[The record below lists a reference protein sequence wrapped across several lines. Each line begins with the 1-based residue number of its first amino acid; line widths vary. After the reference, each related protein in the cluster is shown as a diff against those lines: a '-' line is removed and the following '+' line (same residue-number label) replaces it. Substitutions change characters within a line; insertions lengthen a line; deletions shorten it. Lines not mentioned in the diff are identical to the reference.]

1 MEQEACSNFRS
12 IRAKF
17 QEELQVR
24 NRPVLPE
31 KPKKRLPTAG
41 VGRSGPITMSLSS
54 AVETQT
60 PSLPRVIFREDLKIP
75 LGRRPVSFPSFPNTT
90 SEVSRSGEDG
100 HNRQSL
106 KVRHLP
112 LVLPLSS
119 EPKPDSSAP
128 CSKAVTSP
136 LKCIRK
142 QFPTPFSL
150 TKVSACAKEVG
161 KNGLRSALSAES
173 GESHPCA
180 SLERSATP
188 SPSESLTDSSSG
200 TGSVSH
206 FFDQHVLSTLEKA
219 KRKLSHKSLLVCG
232 RPKGFYI
239 SKPAESPPSPETSSP
254 LKISRAAHTAVAE
267 LSSALQTERRRKPLP
282 DPASLGPA
290 PVKPPRPPRVDLH
303 RHKTGRHGRGVGETL
318 TAEPDP
324 EADASLEDTSLPP
337 PEFPDFE
344 VFAAEAAGG
353 EAIDL
358 AALELEAT
366 EVPDVLPPPPPEELS
381 GPRSQAVPVTCSP
394 GDAGPQ
400 DTPSGDASAQSSEH
414 ATSAATSDLRMNG
427 SHTEHQLPSQ
437 PVFPKE
443 KRLHGTFDNV
453 YEDVETVHKFSFA
466 QNSFKSKGAP
476 KNPYADNGH
485 VKEET
490 WKNIWHVTQWS
501 TTAEDHNSHHERR
514 KQLSPEQQED
524 KELRKKE
531 KQRLEK
537 EKKEQKEKDKKRN
550 MLHKKFKITGLEEPM
565 YRARVLAASKLRK
578 YDLPVKSGDLIS
590 IIRTVNC
597 PKGKWLA
604 RDANNKYGYISVM
617 NVELNIKEM
626 LELGKK
632 ASQAAGRGQPD
643 GDNLSFSSRSS
654 HQNPVFTSSFT
665 DDSEEWMYEDD
676 TLSLSAENSSQIK
689 AVSMPE
695 IFDSTSSAHQTFSD
709 WSIEDAHTQEA
720 ENFQFADIDHL
731 PPPALYADS
740 L

>member
-1 MEQEACSNFRS
+1 
-12 IRAKF
+12 
-17 QEELQVR
+17 
-24 NRPVLPE
+24 
-31 KPKKRLPTAG
+31 
-41 VGRSGPITMSLSS
+41 MSLSS
-54 AVETQT
+54 AVETKI
-60 PSLPRVIFREDLKIP
+60 PSLPRVIFREDLKTP
-75 LGRRPVSFPSFPNTT
+75 SERRPVSFPSFPNTA
-90 SEVSRSGEDG
+90 SEVSRSAEDG

-119 EPKPDSSAP
+119 EPKHDSSAP
-128 CSKAVTSP
+128 CSKGVTSP

-150 TKVSACAKEVG
+150 TRVSACG
-161 KNGLRSALSAES
+161 KVNGLKSTLSVES
-173 GESHPCA
+173 GESNPCA

-188 SPSESLTDSSSG
+188 SPIESLTDSSSG

-239 SKPAESPPSPETSSP
+239 SKPSVSPPETSSP
-254 LKISRAAHTAVAE
+254 LKTSRAPHTAVME
-267 LSSALQTERRRKPLP
+267 ISSERLRKPLP
-282 DPASLGPA
+282 DPASLGPV

-303 RHKTGRHGRGVGETL
+303 RYKTGRHGRDAGDTL
-318 TAEPDP
+318 TADP
-324 EADASLEDTSLPP
+324 EPEISASLEDTRLPP
-337 PEFPDFE
+337 PEFPDFD
-344 VFAAEAAGG
+344 VFAADSD
-353 EAIDL
+353 AIDL
-358 AALELEAT
+358 AALDFPGSL
-366 EVPDVLPPPPPEELS
+366 PPPPEEHI
-381 GPRSQAVPVTCSP
+381 GPVTCSP
-394 GDAGPQ
+394 GPQ
-400 DTPSGDASAQSSEH
+400 DTVSGDALAQASEQD
-414 ATSAATSDLRMNG
+414 TSAGISVTSDLRMNG

-437 PVFPKE
+437 PVLSKE
-443 KRLHGTFDNV
+443 RRLHGTFDNV
-453 YEDVETVHKFSFA
+453 YEDVETVPKFSFT
-466 QNSFKSKGAP
+466 QNSFKSKVAP

-501 TTAEDHNSHHERR
+501 NTAEDHNGHSHHERK
-514 KQLSPEQQED
+514 KQLSPEHQED
-524 KELRKKE
+524 KELKKRE

-565 YRARVLAASKLRK
+565 YRARVLAARKLRK

-632 ASQAAGRGQPD
+632 ASQAAGRGQTD

-665 DDSEEWMYEDD
+665 DDSEEWMYEEDS
-676 TLSLSAENSSQIK
+676 LSLSAENSSQIK

-709 WSIEDAHTQEA
+709 WSIEDVHTQEA
-720 ENFQFADIDHL
+720 ENFQFADIDLL